1 MSFEPVARRAI
12 EGASSVQELLRVVKG
27 GRWAVARL
35 GTVMGYV
42 AGWSFILCA
51 VFITF
56 DVLARAFLG
65 FSSKA
70 TTEITG
76 YTLAFGIAWALAHT
90 LTMRAHVRID
100 ALINLFPLAVRGW
113 LHVASLAALGVFA
126 GFLIKGAYDLVDES
140 LLFRATDITALQT
153 PLALPQGLWAF
164 GIAVFFFLIVL
175 MLVENL
181 MLLAMG
187 RADEV
192 EANLHS
198 RGYDEEAAEALEAT
212 AQSTTRAAIQEVAS

>member
-1 MSFEPVARRAI
+1 MAH
-12 EGASSVQELLRVVKG
+12 AS
-27 GRWAVARL
+27 
-35 GTVMGYV
+35 
-42 AGWSFILCA
+42 GWGFILCSI
-51 VFITF
+51 FITF

-76 YTLAFGIAWALAHT
+76 YILAFGIAWALAHT
-90 LTMRAHVRID
+90 LSSRAHVRID
-100 ALINLFPLAVRGW
+100 VLINLFPLAIRGW
-113 LHVASLAALGVFA
+113 LHAASLAALAVFA
-126 GFLIKGAYDLVDES
+126 GFLLKGAYDLVDES
-140 LLFRATDITALQT
+140 LLFGATDITALQT

-164 GIAVFFFLIVL
+164 GIAVFFFLTVL

-181 MLLAMG
+181 FLLVAG
-187 RADEV
+187 RAAEV

-212 AQSTTRAAIQEVAS
+212 ARPTVREVAP

>member
-1 MSFEPVARRAI
+1 
-12 EGASSVQELLRVVKG
+12 
-27 GRWAVARL
+27 
-35 GTVMGYV
+35 MGHA
-42 AGWSFILCA
+42 AGWGFILCA
-51 VFITF
+51 IFITF
-56 DVLARAFLG
+56 DVLTRAFLG

-76 YTLAFGIAWALAHT
+76 YILAFGIAWALAHT
-90 LTMRAHVRID
+90 LSTRAHVRID
-100 ALINLFPLAVRGW
+100 VLINLFPLAVRGW
-113 LHVASLAALGVFA
+113 LHLASLAALAVFA
-126 GFLIKGAYDLVDES
+126 GFLIKGAYDLVAES
-140 LLFRATDITALQT
+140 LLFGSTDITALQT

-181 MLLAMG
+181 LLLAAG
-187 RADEV
+187 RAAEV

-212 AQSTTRAAIQEVAS
+212 AQSTVRSTAQEVAS

>member
-1 MSFEPVARRAI
+1 MRGVLQVIAACRS
-12 EGASSVQELLRVVKG
+12 
-27 GRWAVARL
+27 AVARL
-35 GTVMGYV
+35 GAVMGHA
-42 AGWSFILCA
+42 AGWGFILCS

-90 LTMRAHVRID
+90 LSSRAHVRID
-100 ALINLFPLAVRGW
+100 VLINLFPLAVRGW
-113 LHVASLAALGVFA
+113 LHLASLAALAVFA
-126 GFLIKGAYDLVDES
+126 YFLIKGAWDLVEES
-140 LLFRATDITALQT
+140 LLFRATDITSLQT

-164 GIAVFFFLIVL
+164 GIAVFFVLIVL

-181 MLLAMG
+181 FLLLAG
-187 RADEV
+187 RAAEV
-192 EANLHS
+192 EANLHARS
-198 RGYDEEAAEALEAT
+198 YDEEAAEALEAT
-212 AQSTTRAAIQEVAS
+212 AQSTAREVAP